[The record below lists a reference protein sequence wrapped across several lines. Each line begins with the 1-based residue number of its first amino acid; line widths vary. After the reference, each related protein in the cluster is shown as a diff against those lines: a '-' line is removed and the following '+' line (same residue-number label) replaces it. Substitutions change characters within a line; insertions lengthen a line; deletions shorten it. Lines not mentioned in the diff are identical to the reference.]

1 MPINIDGI
9 AVLRAIALAPK
20 LFPDAAPEI
29 NNFARKYV
37 ASQLKPATID
47 LERVRDIYRVIGG
60 EAFVLILDYQTDSA
74 SAALVKKLDKDN
86 PEVKIAPP
94 VWCRR
99 RLADLASG
107 AAGPAEKPPK
117 PVPKTLKKEP
127 KSKKSALTPEQKNL
141 ETELKAKTINLDK
154 AHGLWLETGEASFT
168 LVLGRLTKPKI
179 LSLAKKFDKDNPDLK
194 TASPEWCRQR
204 IADLA
209 SGGAEPVNILEY
221 SSLKATRIR
230 MPKAT

>member
-1 MPINIDGI
+1 
-9 AVLRAIALAPK
+9 
-20 LFPDAAPEI
+20 
-29 NNFARKYV
+29 
-37 ASQLKPATID
+37 
-47 LERVRDIYRVIGG
+47 
-60 EAFVLILDYQTDSA
+60 
-74 SAALVKKLDKDN
+74 
-86 PEVKIAPP
+86 
-94 VWCRR
+94 
-99 RLADLASG
+99 
-107 AAGPAEKPPK
+107 
-117 PVPKTLKKEP
+117 
-127 KSKKSALTPEQKNL
+127 
-141 ETELKAKTINLDK
+141 LDK